1 MHTTGTMTSIHW
13 TQHWHYISA
22 TLRLTIAAAA
32 GLVTFFLF
40 STAMPLEARLAVTWS
55 VTSGFYLLLSYCMMY
70 FSADEDILNLSK
82 KEDDG
87 AAVILCIII
96 LGALASLIS
105 IVIILGE
112 VKALPTSDAIKY
124 ICLVLA
130 TYIVSWLFVNT
141 AFALHY
147 AHVYYQEYAKYSEA
161 PLLFASKPKPT
172 YVDFLYFSM
181 VIGMTCQTADVNIAS
196 SRMRFLVMIQGMSA
210 FVFNTSLLALAI
222 NLISGMVTFG

>member
-1 MHTTGTMTSIHW
+1 MKSIHW
-13 TQHWHYISA
+13 TQHWHYMSA
-22 TLRLTIAAAA
+22 TLRLSIAAAA
-32 GLVTFFLF
+32 GLVTFFLYT
-40 STAMPLEARLAVTWS
+40 TAMSLEARLAVTWS
-55 VTSGFYLLLSYCMMY
+55 VTGVFYLLLSYCMMY
-70 FSADEDILNLSK
+70 FSADEDILTLSK

-112 VKALPTSDAIKY
+112 VKALPTKDAIKY
-124 ICLVLA
+124 ICVVLT

-147 AHVYYQEYAKYSEA
+147 AHVYYQEYAKNSEA
-161 PLLFASKPKPT
+161 PLLFASKAKPT
-172 YVDFLYFSM
+172 YVDFLYFSI

-196 SRMRFLVMIQGMSA
+196 SRMRFLVMIQGMTA
-210 FVFNTSLLALAI
+210 FVFNASLLALAI
-222 NLISGMVTFG
+222 NLISGMITFG